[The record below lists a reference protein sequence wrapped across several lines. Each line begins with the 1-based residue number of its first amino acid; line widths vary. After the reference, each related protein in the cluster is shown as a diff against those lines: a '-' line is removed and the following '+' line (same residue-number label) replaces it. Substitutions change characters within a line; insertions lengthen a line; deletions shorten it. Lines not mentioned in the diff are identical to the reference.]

1 MPSRWFRQNVS
12 DAAEMTADQAMQ
24 SISVIAR
31 ADVRRLFGPDGQLL
45 PMRLWPDDMAICV
58 TSIRHRPSGW
68 TSSFTTSSRFLKQSR
83 PRAVESVQGMSA
95 IAVFDHAAYLGAE
108 PPPEDGH

>member
-1 MPSRWFRQNVS
+1 
-12 DAAEMTADQAMQ
+12 MQ

-58 TSIRHRPSGW
+58 KSIRHRPSGVDVILHDKLKALE
-68 TSSFTTSSRFLKQSR
+68 TIATAGGRIRFK
-83 PRAVESVQGMSA
+83 A
-95 IAVFDHAAYLGAE
+95 
-108 PPPEDGH
+108 